1 MTVSELINVLQ
12 KLPLDYTIEV
22 FDEVNEKVYPVI
34 MFESEPTF
42 STAVIHVNPVVEV
55 ADE

>member
-34 MFESEPTF
+34 MFESEPIF
-42 STAVIHVNPVVEV
+42 NTAVIYVNPVVEV
-55 ADE
+55 EDK

>member
-42 STAVIHVNPVVEV
+42 NTAVIHVNPVVEV
-55 ADE
+55 DDE

>member
-55 ADE
+55 DDE